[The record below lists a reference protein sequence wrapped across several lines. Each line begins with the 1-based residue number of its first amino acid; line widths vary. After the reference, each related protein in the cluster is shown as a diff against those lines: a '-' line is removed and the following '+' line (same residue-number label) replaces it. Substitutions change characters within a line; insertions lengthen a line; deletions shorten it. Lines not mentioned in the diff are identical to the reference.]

1 MTSSLLSARI
11 DLTHGGG
18 TFGRGIDRSKPS
30 ILNPYM
36 QDREWEAFCDDIDTA
51 IESVAKAMKCAMI
64 FFGIAF
70 ASIALVILVSFV
82 VGFSSSTAIFVV
94 PASMVIAVCSVIN
107 AAAKSSKALGDMN
120 RICKEASDRHP
131 SLTFR
136 FKFEEYHY
144 GPSAIYSFRSS
155 GRRRPRTQTDHY
167 IEVSLDEETVVPTAV
182 PTAVPTVEAIVLPS
196 EPISASAS
204 EGGTAQTAQD
214 RMNALESVK
223 HLLSEEEYER
233 KRAEII
239 ASI

>member
-18 TFGRGIDRSKPS
+18 TFGRGIDRAKPS

-36 QDREWEAFCDDIDTA
+36 QDHEWEAFCDDIDA
-51 IESVAKAMKCAMI
+51 AMESVAKAMKCAMI
-64 FFGIAF
+64 FFGMTF
-70 ASIALVILVSFV
+70 ATFCLVFLITFV
-82 VGFSSSTAIFVV
+82 VGFLLRSFITGAFFVLPVVSMFLAIG
-94 PASMVIAVCSVIN
+94 SILN

-136 FKFEEYHY
+136 VRYERYHY
-144 GPSAIYSFRSS
+144 GYSFRTS
-155 GRRRPRTQTDHY
+155 GRRHPRTQTDHY
-167 IEVSLDEETVVPTAV
+167 IEVSVAEEAVVPTVQAV
-182 PTAVPTVEAIVLPS
+182 VLPT
-196 EPISASAS
+196 EPISASAV
-204 EGGTAQTAQD
+204 EEGTAQTAQE
-214 RMNALESVK
+214 RMNDLESVK
-223 HLLSEEEYER
+223 HLLSDEEYER